1 LNRFIKTFSSILL
14 VIFWIPGIAQVRIS
28 GKVFD
33 ITEKSPLEAVSVLSS
48 AGNGTVT
55 NSEGRYSI
63 VVNLK
68 DSIWFSYL
76 NKGTIHYPV
85 SKIVN
90 QQAFDIALHVT
101 STVLKDIRF
110 SPKNYKLD
118 SIQNRLDYAKAFNFQ
133 KPSFGTS
140 LSPGNGAGVGL
151 DINEL
156 IGMFQFRKN
165 RRMLA
170 FQERLLAEEEDRFIY
185 HRFSRPLVVKLTGMR
200 GGELDTF
207 MLKYKP
213 ELEFVQF
220 STDYELQQYIKTSYG
235 RYQRYKKMIGD
246 FRKENE

>member
-1 LNRFIKTFSSILL
+1 LNRFTNTFTCFILL
-14 VIFWIPGIAQVRIS
+14 IVWIPGIAQVRIS

-76 NKGTIHYPV
+76 NKGTVHYPV

-118 SIQNRLDYAKAFNFQ
+118 SIQNRLDYAKAFDFH
-133 KPSFGTS
+133 KPGVGSS
-140 LSPGNGAGVGL
+140 INLAPGGGVGL
-151 DINEL
+151 DVNQFIQ
-156 IGMFQFRKN
+156 MFQFRRN
-165 RRMLA
+165 RRMEA
-170 FQERLLAEEEDRFIY
+170 FQDRLVREEEDRFVD
-185 HRFSRPLVVKLTGMR
+185 HRFSRSLIIRLTGLR
-200 GGELDTF
+200 GASLDSFIVRYRPTV
-207 MLKYKP
+207 
-213 ELEFVQF
+213 EFTRY
-220 STDYELQQYIKTSYG
+220 STDYEFQAYIKQCFHN
-235 RYQRYKKMIGD
+235 YQRYLQMKQELRLND
-246 FRKENE
+246 E